1 MKKRI
6 RQYMYCAARFGY
18 RTITLGAWGCGAFGH
33 DAKDVAGYFKD
44 LLIEENMWKLFDKI
58 IFAVYGRGNSEYNY
72 RMFKEILGDG
82 EDGKVYNE

>member
-1 MKKRI
+1 
-6 RQYMYCAARFGY
+6 MYCAARFGY